1 MSGLGPFAEIQRRLS
16 YFGFVPDFVAEVGGI
31 GAVWRARFFEN
42 CGRAAFP
49 IAQGALGGT

>member
-1 MSGLGPFAEIQRRLS
+1 MLSDFRHFAFGPILLQKSAGRLAS
-16 YFGFVPDFVAEVGGI
+16 QI
-31 GAVWRARFFEN
+31 FEN